1 MRQIPTIFHR
11 NLVSHAA
18 SCKARGRLQKKQK
31 KHGSSARKIWSVRDN
46 ADVCSL
52 RSCPYC
58 GLRTP
63 IPDVTGG
70 EPLPEQPFLDIVTF
84 GLVQGAKVPEHGNV
98 LRRSVDLV
106 LLEVPFQE
114 AAHDGQ
120 MEFVR
125 VGVTCRNGVSGR
137 NPLLTFEV
145 ARSPV
150 SVGYSRKPN
159 HPGGEPCFCK
169 HRLFARE
176 A

>member
-18 SCKARGRLQKKQK
+18 SCMARRPQQKKK
-31 KHGSSARKIWSVRDN
+31 KNGSSARKIWSARDN

-70 EPLPEQPFLDIVTF
+70 EPLPEQLFLDIVTF

-98 LRRSVDLV
+98 LRRSVHV
-106 LLEVPFQE
+106 VVHLEVRLQKV
-114 AAHDGQ
+114 AHDSQ
-120 MEFVR
+120 MKFVR
-125 VGVTCRNGVSGR
+125 VGVTCGNGVSGR

-150 SVGYSRKPN
+150 
-159 HPGGEPCFCK
+159 
-169 HRLFARE
+169 
-176 A
+176 